1 MNDSV
6 TVVAIVAVVVVV
18 SLGKAAAAVVVV
30 VAVDAVDAVVAV
42 VAVDAVALSSFLSKM
57 LNTNNGPSFSGRQLI
72 CDSVTIRVKKTPS
85 TTKCCQKFFKS
96 APNNVSNLGF
106 LFFMKHSTQTI
117 LCVSWN

>member
-6 TVVAIVAVVVVV
+6 TVVAVAAVVVVV

-30 VAVDAVDAVVAV
+30 
-42 VAVDAVALSSFLSKM
+42 VDAVALSSFLSKM

-117 LCVSWN
+117 LCVFLELMTTAEQLKTFFS

>member
-6 TVVAIVAVVVVV
+6 TVVAVAAVVVVV
-18 SLGKAAAAVVVV
+18 SLGKAAAVVVV
-30 VAVDAVDAVVAV
+30 V

-117 LCVSWN
+117 LSVFWN

>member
-6 TVVAIVAVVVVV
+6 TVVAVVAVVVVV

-30 VAVDAVDAVVAV
+30 AA
-42 VAVDAVALSSFLSKM
+42 DAVALSSFLSKM

-72 CDSVTIRVKKTPS
+72 CDSVTSRVKKTPS